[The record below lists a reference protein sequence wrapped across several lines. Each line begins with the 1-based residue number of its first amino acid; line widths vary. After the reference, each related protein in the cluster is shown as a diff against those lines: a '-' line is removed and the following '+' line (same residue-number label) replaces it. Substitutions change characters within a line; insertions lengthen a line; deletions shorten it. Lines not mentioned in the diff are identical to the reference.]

1 MKSKNEVAKILF
13 LKYWLVGLLFL
24 LTGCQSAYF
33 GAMEKFGVHKRDILV
48 DRVEDARNAQEDAKE
63 QFKSALEKF
72 SSVLGFHGGEL
83 QDKYETLNDA
93 FEDSEKKARDVSE
106 RIDAVESVAE
116 ALFDEWESE
125 LSQYSSKNLR
135 QTSQRKLNQTRK
147 QYAKLI
153 GAMQRAEKR
162 IDPVLKVFH
171 DNVLFLKHNLNA
183 KAIAS
188 LQSELVSVESNV
200 GRLIRDMERSIN
212 EADRFI
218 KTMNKE

>member
-1 MKSKNEVAKILF
+1 MSI
-13 LKYWLVGLLFL
+13 YTTRWLGLLVLFFL

-33 GAMEKFGVHKRDILV
+33 NTMEKFGIHKRDILV
-48 DRVEDARNAQEDAKE
+48 DRVEDARNAQEEAKE
-63 QFKSALEKF
+63 QFKSALEEF
-72 SSVLGFHGGEL
+72 NTVLGFHGGEL
-83 QDKYETLNDA
+83 QDKYEKLNDA
-93 FEDSEKKARDVSE
+93 FEDSEKKAKDVSE

-125 LSQYSSKNLR
+125 LSEYSNKNLR
-135 QTSQRKLNQTRK
+135 QTSQRNLIKTRK
-147 QYAKLI
+147 QYTRLI
-153 GAMQRAEKR
+153 NAMKRAEKR
-162 IDPVLKVFH
+162 IDPVLKVFR

-200 GRLIRDMERSIN
+200 GRLIREMERSIN

>member
-1 MKSKNEVAKILF
+1 MFTNSGRWSGLLA
-13 LKYWLVGLLFL
+13 LLFL
-24 LTGCQSAYF
+24 LAGCQAAYF
-33 GAMEKFGVHKRDILV
+33 NTMEKFGIHKRDILV
-48 DRVEDARNAQEDAKE
+48 DRVEDARNAQEEAKE
-63 QFKSALEKF
+63 QFKSALEEF

-83 QDKYETLNDA
+83 QDKYEKLNDA
-93 FEDSEKKARDVSE
+93 FEDSEKRAEEVSD
-106 RIDAVESVAE
+106 RIDSVESVAE

-125 LSQYSSKNLR
+125 LTQYSNKNLR

-147 QYAKLI
+147 QYKQLL
-153 GAMQRAEKR
+153 GVMKRAEKR
-162 IDPVLKVFH
+162 IDPVLKVFRDH
-171 DNVLFLKHNLNA
+171 VLFLKHNLNA

-218 KTMNKE
+218 KSMSKE